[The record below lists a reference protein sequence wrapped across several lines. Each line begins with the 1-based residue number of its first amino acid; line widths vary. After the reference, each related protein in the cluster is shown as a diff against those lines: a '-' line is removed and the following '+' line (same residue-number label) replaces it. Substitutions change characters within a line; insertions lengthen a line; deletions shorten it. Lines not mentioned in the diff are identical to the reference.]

1 MSNATGDDPVTQAT
15 AGGAARGARDDAPR
29 GAGGIAP
36 RAAVWGALGVLAF
49 SFSLPAT
56 RLAVRDLDPTF
67 VGLGR
72 ALVAALL
79 AAALLAVTRQPLPRR
94 ADLHRFALVGLGV
107 VIGFPI
113 FTSLALKHLSS
124 AHASVIVGMLP
135 AATAALAVARA
146 NERPPRAFW
155 AAAAAGLAAVLAF
168 AATQGAHG
176 IEAADLL
183 VLAAVALAALGY
195 AEGGAL
201 SRTYGGWQ
209 VICWALVL
217 TAPALLVPVGV
228 AASHGV
234 HAGTTEWLGF
244 AYVALISMFLGFFA
258 WYRGLALGGVARIG
272 QIQLAQPVLTL
283 AWSALVLGERI
294 TVAMALAAL
303 VVLAC
308 VLATQRA
315 RGAQPTTNAGG
326 ASPETSASTRR
337 SGPRSHAARSSENT
351 TTSW

>member
-1 MSNATGDDPVTQAT
+1 MKRASNATGGSAITQA
-15 AGGAARGARDDAPR
+15 AA
-29 GAGGIAP
+29 
-36 RAAVWGALGVLAF
+36 WGALGVLAF

-72 ALVAALL
+72 ALVAAAFAAVLL
-79 AAALLAVTRQPLPRR
+79 AATRQPLPAR
-94 ADLHRFALVGLGV
+94 ADLPRFALVGAGV

-113 FTSLALKHLSS
+113 FTSLALEHLSS

-146 NERPPRAFW
+146 GERPPRSFW

-176 IEAADLL
+176 LETADLL

-217 TAPALLVPVGV
+217 TAPVLVVPVAIAARHGV
-228 AASHGV
+228 AAGAV
-234 HAGTTEWLGF
+234 AWLGF
-244 AYVALISMFLGFFA
+244 AYVALVSMFLGFFA
-258 WYRGLALGGVARIG
+258 WYRGLALGGVAKIG

-283 AWSALVLGERI
+283 AWSALILGERV
-294 TVAMALAAL
+294 TVAMAVAAL
-303 VVLAC
+303 TVLGC
-308 VLATQRA
+308 VLATQRT
-315 RGAQPTTNAGG
+315 RGGQPATNASGTD
-326 ASPETSASTRR
+326 PETSAGTPL
-337 SGPRSHAARSSENT
+337 SGPRSQPARSSENT

>member
-1 MSNATGDDPVTQAT
+1 M
-15 AGGAARGARDDAPR
+15 
-29 GAGGIAP
+29 
-36 RAAVWGALGVLAF
+36 RAAAWGAVGVLAF

-72 ALVAALL
+72 ALVAAAL
-79 AAALLAVTRQPLPRR
+79 AAALLAVTRAPLPRR
-94 ADLHRFALVGLGV
+94 ADLPRFALVGIGV

-113 FTSLALKHLSS
+113 CTSLALEHLSS

-135 AATAALAVARA
+135 ASTAALAVARA
-146 NERPPRAFW
+146 GERPPRAFW

-209 VICWALVL
+209 VICWALIL
-217 TAPALLVPVGV
+217 TAPALVIPVAIS
-228 AASHGV
+228 AAAHGV

-244 AYVALISMFLGFFA
+244 AYVSLISMFLGFFA

-272 QIQLAQPVLTL
+272 QLQLAQPVLTL
-283 AWSALVLGERI
+283 VWSALVLGERI
-294 TVAMALAAL
+294 TAAMAIAAL

-308 VLATQRA
+308 VLATQRT
-315 RGAQPTTNAGG
+315 RRAQPTTKADGG
-326 ASPETSASTRR
+326 SPETSAATRR